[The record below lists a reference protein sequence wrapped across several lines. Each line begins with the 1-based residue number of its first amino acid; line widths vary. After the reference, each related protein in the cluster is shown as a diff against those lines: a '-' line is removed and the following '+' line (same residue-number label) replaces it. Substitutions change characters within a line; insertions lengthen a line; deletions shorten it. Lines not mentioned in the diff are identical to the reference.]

1 MKIEWRTIMQ
11 SHEIRLKLQLVG
23 LVLLVHFWLDLE
35 AYKILIS
42 HEWTFVVVDWLMKKM
57 SI

>member
-42 HEWTFVVVDWLMKKM
+42 HE
-57 SI
+57 